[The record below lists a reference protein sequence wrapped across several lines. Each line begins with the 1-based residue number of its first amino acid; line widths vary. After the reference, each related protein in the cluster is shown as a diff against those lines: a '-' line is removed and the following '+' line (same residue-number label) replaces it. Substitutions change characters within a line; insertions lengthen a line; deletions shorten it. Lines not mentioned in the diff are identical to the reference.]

1 MKFER
6 VPQEISAVQLTEKNF
21 YDMIDIIELKEFK
34 SLSKSKIFWLLDGK
48 NKYISFET
56 IDGRYLTLRETD
68 WLCETSNGRLFVSS
82 HEDFCENYI
91 IKGFDKNI
99 IG

>member
-1 MKFER
+1 MQFMKFER
-6 VPQEISAVQLTEKNF
+6 VPQEVSAVQLTENNF
-21 YDMIDIIELKEFK
+21 YDMIELLET
-34 SLSKSKIFWLLDGK
+34 LCRSKIFWLLDK
-48 NKYISFET
+48 SLKYISFET
-56 IDGRYLTLRETD
+56 IDDRYLTIKETD
-68 WLCETSNGRLFVSS
+68 WLIVSTNGRLLVSS